1 MRVHHLNCGTFA
13 PPSMPRIVC
22 HVLLCES
29 DDGLVLV
36 DTGLGLHDYAHP
48 KERMGPTRHLLKP
61 VWNPPA
67 SAVLQLQALGFAASD
82 VAHIVVTHLDFDHIG
97 GLSDF
102 PAATVHTTADE
113 HAAAIT
119 SPDFLDRRRY
129 RPAQWRHG
137 PAWKLHAGRG
147 DAWEHGL
154 TGHEVLPGITIV
166 PMPGHSRGHAAVAV
180 LSTGSLSTGSKGE
193 VLSTGSRGGEGSRG
207 ELLVHAGDAAF
218 DAASYADTTPSGRP
232 LSTVR
237 LLRGFEKAVGRDRA
251 AIDRNHLS
259 LRALNDT
266 DGITVL
272 PAHDQR
278 IFDDMTGT

>member
-1 MRVHHLNCGTFA
+1 MRVHHLSCGSFA
-13 PPSMPRIVC
+13 PPLVPRIVC
-22 HVLLCES
+22 HVLLCET

-48 KERMGPTRHLLKP
+48 KARMGPTRHLLRP

-67 SAVLQLQALGFAASD
+67 SAVLQLQALGLAAED
-82 VAHIVVTHLDFDHIG
+82 VSHIVVTHLDFDHIG

-102 PAATVHTTADE
+102 PQARVHTTAEE

-129 RPAQWRHG
+129 RPAQWAHG
-137 PAWKLHAGRG
+137 PAWELHAGRG
-147 DAWEHGL
+147 DEWGHGL
-154 TGHEVLPGITIV
+154 TGHEVLPGITLL

-180 LSTGSLSTGSKGE
+180 DAGD
-193 VLSTGSRGGEGSRG
+193 RG
-207 ELLVHAGDAAF
+207 LLVHAGDAVF
-218 DAASYADTTPSGRP
+218 DAASYAVTTPSGRP
-232 LSTVR
+232 LAKVPP
-237 LLRGFEKAVGRDRA
+237 LRAFEQTVGRDRA
-251 AIDRNHLS
+251 AIRRNHET

-266 DGITVL
+266 AGVTVL

-278 IFDDMTGT
+278 ILDDLTGTPS